1 MLKPPHFFL
10 FGFLALFIACAGTPT
25 THFYLLESGS
35 TSANMTPN
43 APGKISLAIE
53 PVTADRPYA
62 DDRLVFRDS
71 AFEIQFYHYHRWV
84 KPPEMM
90 ITDKL
95 VAGLRSSQ
103 LCKNVARTP
112 VLFPADF
119 VLKGELLALEEW
131 DEGAN
136 WFGRV
141 RLGFSLVDWHSRE
154 IVWQQEFSRQL
165 PVAPHTP
172 VAVVQALNTG
182 IDQCL
187 QELVT
192 ALKPYLQ

>member
-1 MLKPPHFFL
+1 MLKSPHFLFL
-10 FGFLALFIACAGTPT
+10 GLLALLIACAGTPT
-25 THFYLLESGS
+25 THFYLLESLS
-35 TSANMTPN
+35 TGANLIPK
-43 APGKISLAIE
+43 APGEISLAIE
-53 PVTADRPYA
+53 PVAADRPYS
-62 DDRLVFRDS
+62 DDRLIFRDS
-71 AFEIQFYHYHRWV
+71 VFEIQFYHYHRWV

-95 VAGLRSSQ
+95 VAGLRASQ
-103 LCKNVARTP
+103 LFKNVAQAP
-112 VLFPADF
+112 SLFPADF

-141 RLGFSLVDWHSRE
+141 RLGFVLVDWRSRE
-154 IVWQQEFSRQL
+154 IVWQQEFSRQI
-165 PVAPHTP
+165 PVAAHEP

-187 QELVT
+187 QDLVV
-192 ALKPYLQ
+192 ALKPFLK